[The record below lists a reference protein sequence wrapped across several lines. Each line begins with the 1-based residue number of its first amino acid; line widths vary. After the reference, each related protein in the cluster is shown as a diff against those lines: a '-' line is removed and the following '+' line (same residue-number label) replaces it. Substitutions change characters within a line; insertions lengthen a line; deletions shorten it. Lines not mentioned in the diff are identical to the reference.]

1 MGGSLTL
8 TPIIFVYAQLFK
20 HGYSVNTVMPCTG
33 KVATNGLS
41 SLQATAMY
49 KESESEK
56 ESVIAKLG
64 VLEEER
70 KKLIEEITTS
80 ERKLKETS
88 KVSYICG
95 ELNQPL

>member
-1 MGGSLTL
+1 
-8 TPIIFVYAQLFK
+8 
-20 HGYSVNTVMPCTG
+20 
-33 KVATNGLS
+33 
-41 SLQATAMY
+41 MY

-56 ESVIAKLG
+56 EGVVAKLG

-88 KVSYICG
+88 KVSYISS
-95 ELNQPL
+95 ELNQLL

>member
-1 MGGSLTL
+1 
-8 TPIIFVYAQLFK
+8 
-20 HGYSVNTVMPCTG
+20 
-33 KVATNGLS
+33 
-41 SLQATAMY
+41 MY

-56 ESVIAKLG
+56 ESVIAKLE

-88 KVSYICG
+88 KVR
-95 ELNQPL
+95 LHLW

>member
-1 MGGSLTL
+1 
-8 TPIIFVYAQLFK
+8 
-20 HGYSVNTVMPCTG
+20 
-33 KVATNGLS
+33 
-41 SLQATAMY
+41 MY

-56 ESVIAKLG
+56 ESVIAKLE

-88 KVSYICG
+88 KVGYISG
-95 ELNQPL
+95 ELNQLL

>member
-1 MGGSLTL
+1 M
-8 TPIIFVYAQLFK
+8 
-20 HGYSVNTVMPCTG
+20 
-33 KVATNGLS
+33 
-41 SLQATAMY
+41 QATAMY
-49 KESESEK
+49 KESETEK

-88 KVSYICG
+88 KVSYICS